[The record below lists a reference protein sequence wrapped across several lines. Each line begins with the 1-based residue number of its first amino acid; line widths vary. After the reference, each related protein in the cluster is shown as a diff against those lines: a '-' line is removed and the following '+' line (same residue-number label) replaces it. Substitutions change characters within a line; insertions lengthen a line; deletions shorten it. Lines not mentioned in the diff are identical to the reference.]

1 QVLAQGGQNLG
12 STYHTDSGE
21 YTLQSVKGRLYWI
34 APLIYNNVFANLS
47 NPESPG
53 FVAVNAEDPNA
64 SPDLHTGLHMRYLP
78 DAILNQEIVRHVYL
92 SGYTNGDLADP
103 TLEVDDNWRPF
114 FTISLMQPSRGFT
127 GQVLSRVL
135 LVDAQTGGIKSF
147 APKDVPAFV
156 DRIVPADTVV
166 DYLTWWGKY
175 AKAPWFNPAGSG
187 QQLPATDAQ
196 NGPELVYNQV
206 DQPVWIVPMTSSART
221 DNSSTGVILFDTRE
235 NVGHFYPLNGL
246 GVTSNVKNTFK
257 SNPKNIKN
265 YDVANIQLYSIY
277 GEPTWVCTFVT
288 SNDFGENFQAIGM
301 VDARHLNGA
310 NVIMESNKAAAL
322 ASYAQW
328 LANAGVNANP
338 SPTAKPATIQG
349 KVTRISSALENGSTV
364 YFFQVAS
371 QSRIFK
377 AGLALSAKLPLVQ

>member
-1 QVLAQGGQNLG
+1 AWFEPNAKALAAIPKILSEPTTAPLPQTDVGHIVLVSRGVASYLGQQVLAQGGQNLG

-166 DYLTWWGKY
+166 DY
-175 AKAPWFNPAGSG
+175 
-187 QQLPATDAQ
+187 
-196 NGPELVYNQV
+196 
-206 DQPVWIVPMTSSART
+206 
-221 DNSSTGVILFDTRE
+221 
-235 NVGHFYPLNGL
+235 
-246 GVTSNVKNTFK
+246 
-257 SNPKNIKN
+257 
-265 YDVANIQLYSIY
+265 
-277 GEPTWVCTFVT
+277 
-288 SNDFGENFQAIGM
+288 
-301 VDARHLNGA
+301 
-310 NVIMESNKAAAL
+310 
-322 ASYAQW
+322 
-328 LANAGVNANP
+328 
-338 SPTAKPATIQG
+338 
-349 KVTRISSALENGSTV
+349 
-364 YFFQVAS
+364 
-371 QSRIFK
+371 
-377 AGLALSAKLPLVQ
+377 